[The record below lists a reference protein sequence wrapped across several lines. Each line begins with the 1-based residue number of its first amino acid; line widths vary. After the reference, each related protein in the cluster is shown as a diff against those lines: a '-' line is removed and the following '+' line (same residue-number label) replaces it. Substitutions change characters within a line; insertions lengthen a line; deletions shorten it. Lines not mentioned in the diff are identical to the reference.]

1 LDLSQKA
8 ALREARS
15 IFAWVLLV
23 VMFVGPFIRIN
34 GNPLLMFNIPAR
46 KFAIFGQM
54 FWPQDLNIFAV
65 IMVIA
70 FIMITLFTA
79 VFGRLW
85 CGWACPQTVL
95 MEMVFRKIEYWIEGD
110 GPKQRAL
117 ARMPWN
123 AEKIRKKTV
132 KLTIFFALSFIISN
146 WLLMYVI
153 GSDTWIRIVTD
164 NPLNHLKG
172 LTAMI
177 IFTLIFFAI
186 FARFREQAC
195 TFICPYG
202 RFQSVMID
210 ENSLVVAYDHVRGE
224 NRGKKAHGS
233 QMSERR
239 TVGLGDCV
247 DCNACVAVCPTGIDI
262 RNGIQM
268 ECVNCT
274 HCIDAC
280 NAVMDKLSLPSGLV
294 RYASLNAL
302 KEKRSFRFTS
312 RLAGYC
318 AILTILGGLLVYLL
332 GTHQNVEVSML
343 RAQGSIYQQQPDGFL
358 SNLFT
363 IKLLNKTNAP
373 VEVRLVLEEQSG
385 EIQVIGTQLVA
396 EGQSITKAAAFVKLP
411 ADAIRG
417 GKIPLHI
424 SVYQEDRKIQT
435 VKTQFIGPGGSL

>member
-1 LDLSQKA
+1 
-8 ALREARS
+8 
-15 IFAWVLLV
+15 
-23 VMFVGPFIRIN
+23 
-34 GNPLLMFNIPAR
+34 
-46 KFAIFGQM
+46 
-54 FWPQDLNIFAV
+54 
-65 IMVIA
+65 
-70 FIMITLFTA
+70 
-79 VFGRLW
+79 
-85 CGWACPQTVL
+85 
-95 MEMVFRKIEYWIEGD
+95 
-110 GPKQRAL
+110 
-117 ARMPWN
+117 
-123 AEKIRKKTV
+123 
-132 KLTIFFALSFIISN
+132 
-146 WLLMYVI
+146 
-153 GSDTWIRIVTD
+153 
-164 NPLNHLKG
+164 
-172 LTAMI
+172 
-177 IFTLIFFAI
+177 
-186 FARFREQAC
+186 
-195 TFICPYG
+195 
-202 RFQSVMID
+202 
-210 ENSLVVAYDHVRGE
+210 
-224 NRGKKAHGS
+224 
-233 QMSERR
+233 MSERR